1 MNIGAKIM
9 LAMILV
15 VAASIGEGHE
25 VDDQFNRISLS
36 ASAEREVEN
45 DLLVANLYAE
55 HQAQKQQDV
64 ANHVNKAVRWALDRS
79 KKVAGIKVQTTQ
91 YNTSPLYNK
100 QIITGWRARQGIR
113 LESTDAAALSE
124 LIGELQDQLLVAS
137 INYGVSK
144 QARDQAEEELTS
156 EALAQFTKRSQLIAQ
171 SLGRDGFK
179 IVQIHVNTQGGR
191 PVPVSYA
198 TRGLARAEAM
208 DAAPAIES
216 GVQSVTVS
224 VNGTVEI
231 NAAP

>member
-1 MNIGAKIM
+1 MDSKA
-9 LAMILV
+9 ILSGLIV
-15 VAASIGEGHE
+15 CVFMSFPIYAHDTQPE
-25 VDDQFNRISLS
+25 FNRVSLT
-36 ASAEREVEN
+36 ASATREVEN

-64 ANHVNKAVRWALDRS
+64 ANHVNKAIRWALERA
-79 KKVAGIKVQTTQ
+79 KKETGLKVQTTQ

-100 QIITGWRARQGIR
+100 QIINGWRARQGIR
-113 LESTDAAALSE
+113 LESTDSAALSE
-124 LIGELQDQLLVAS
+124 LIGELQERLLVAS

-144 QARDQAEEELTS
+144 AARDSAEEELTD
-156 EALAQFTKRSQLIAQ
+156 EALQMFMQRADKIART
-171 SLGRDGFK
+171 LDRNGFR

-198 TRGLARAEAM
+198 SRQFARAEAV
-208 DAAPAIES
+208 DAAPAIEG
-216 GVQSVTVS
+216 GVQNVTVS

>member
-1 MNIGAKIM
+1 MGMYRNLGS
-9 LAMILV
+9 MILLLITTQLV
-15 VAASIGEGHE
+15 EGHDME
-25 VDDQFNRISLS
+25 TEYNRISLT

-64 ANHVNKAVRWALDRS
+64 ANHVNKAIRWALDRS
-79 KKVAGIKVQTTQ
+79 KKVSTVKVQTTQ

-100 QIITGWRARQGIR
+100 QIIKGWRARQGIR
-113 LESTDAAALSE
+113 LESTDAAPLGE
-124 LIGELQDQLLVAS
+124 LIGDLQEQLLVAS

-144 QARDQAEEELTS
+144 QARDSAEEELTE
-156 EALAQFTKRSQLIAQ
+156 EALQLFTKRAQQIANT
-171 SLGRDGFK
+171 LGRDGFQ

-216 GVQSVTVS
+216 GVQNVSVS